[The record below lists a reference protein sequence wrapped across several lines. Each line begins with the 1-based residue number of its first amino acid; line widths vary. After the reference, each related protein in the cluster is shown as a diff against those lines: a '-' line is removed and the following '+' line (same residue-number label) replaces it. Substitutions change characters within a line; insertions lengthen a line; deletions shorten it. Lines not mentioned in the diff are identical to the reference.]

1 MINIEIKSAETRYVN
16 GVSKASG
23 KPFQFYKQDAYAH
36 LKDEP
41 YPVRVEISHDKAEQ
55 AYQPGMYHILPESL
69 YVDRFNSLTL
79 GRLKLA
85 PVAAKAKP
93 AAA

>member
-1 MINIEIKSAETRYVN
+1 MINIEVKSNETRYVS
-16 GVSKASG
+16 GTSKAG

-36 LKDEP
+36 LKDQP
-41 YPVRVEISHDKAEQ
+41 YPVRVEISHDKAEE
-55 AYQPGMYHILPESL
+55 AYEPGVYHILPESL

-85 PVAAKAKP
+85 PVAARTKP